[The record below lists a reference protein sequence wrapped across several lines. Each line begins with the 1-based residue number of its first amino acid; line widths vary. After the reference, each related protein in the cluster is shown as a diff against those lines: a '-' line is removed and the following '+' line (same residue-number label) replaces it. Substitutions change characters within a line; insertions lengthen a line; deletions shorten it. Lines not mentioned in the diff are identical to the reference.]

1 MRVRLEL
8 PPRRT
13 RPWVSQSG
21 KSTPIADLP
30 GPYLLNIIKKLQR
43 EANGD
48 QDPAYPDLVLEAR
61 ERGLIP

>member
-21 KSTPIADLP
+21 KSTAICDLA
-30 GPYLLNIIKKLQR
+30 GPYLMNIIRKLQR

-48 QDPAYPDLVLEAR
+48 QDPAYADLVLEAR

>member
-1 MRVRLEL
+1 MRIHLSL

-13 RPWVSQSG
+13 RPWLSQSG
-21 KSTPIADLP
+21 KSTPICDLA
-30 GPYLLNIIKKLQR
+30 GPYLLNIIRKLQR

-48 QDPAYPDLVLEAR
+48 HNPAYADLLLEAT

>member
-21 KSTPIADLP
+21 KSKPIADLP
-30 GPYLLNIIKKLQR
+30 GPYLLNIIRKLQR
-43 EANGD
+43 ENTD
-48 QDPAYPDLVLEAR
+48 DPAYEDLVLEAR